1 MDTSIAK
8 YASKMIIVIVC
19 ASAIM
24 MVAGFVFLR
33 PYYAV
38 DFALGVGVVCILNIV
53 KVYMLKF
60 TVERVV
66 NMESSAASSF
76 TGIMYLARFIL
87 TGLVLVAAHF
97 LPRVNLFGAAVGLLA
112 MPIASYAINFFV
124 KRDEKNRAAAIAEA
138 EDENAIAEGQD
149 D

>member
-19 ASAIM
+19 ASAVM
-24 MVAGFVFLR
+24 MAAGFIFLR

-38 DFALGVGVVCILNIV
+38 GFALGVGVVCILNIV
-53 KVYMLKF
+53 KVYMLRF
-60 TVERVV
+60 TVGRVV
-66 NMESSAASSF
+66 GMETSAASGF
-76 TGIMYLARFIL
+76 TGVMYLARFLL
-87 TGLVLVAAHF
+87 TGLVLVGAHF
-97 LPRVNLFGAAVGLLA
+97 LPRVDLFGAAIGLLA

-124 KRDEKNRAAAIAEA
+124 KRDEKNRAAAIAE
-138 EDENAIAEGQD
+138 DEEVIAEGRD